1 MKDLEEVLEEY
12 GLEPTDK
19 GPYFIIRCPDC
30 GRKEM
35 FIYKTSKKMVCNRRN
50 KCGAEYTLEQYL
62 RENHSIS
69 VDTIEVKQEKRE
81 DDGEKQVLEL
91 PAGLKFFSGP
101 GKGFAKRRA
110 VEYLYRRK
118 IPRENIKKLGY
129 VYEPGTLYNN
139 TIFFPF
145 WENGKI
151 VYFTTRD
158 YTGSRAFLTEDGER
172 RDIRYIAAKGLNSHD
187 FVYNYDEIKEGGD
200 LFIFEG
206 LMDALSLEHQ
216 VGTATLTSTLGDRQA
231 IKIWDR
237 APGRIILVPDNDK
250 AGRDNLIRN
259 YRKLLFHRPP
269 SLSDSEVLKYDLPN
283 GVKDFNESGLHY
295 IDDKDIKRIKKG
307 VILMTPS
314 Y

>member
-1 MKDLEEVLEEY
+1 VKDLEDLLQDV

-19 GPYFIIRCPDC
+19 GQYFIVRCPDC

-35 FIYKTSKKMVCNRRN
+35 FIYKSSKKMVCNRRN
-50 KCGAEYTLEQYL
+50 KCGAEYTLNEYL
-62 RENHSIS
+62 KENRSLNI
-69 VDTIEVKQEKRE
+69 DNIEVKTSMPDSKEVK
-81 DDGEKQVLEL
+81 LEI
-91 PAGLKFFSGP
+91 PESLKFFTEP
-101 GKGFAKRRA
+101 GKGFAKKRA
-110 VEYLYRRK
+110 LRYLVNRN
-118 IPRENIKKLGY
+118 IPKKNIKKLGY
-129 VYEPGTLYNN
+129 VYEPGNLYNN

-145 WENGKI
+145 WEGTKI

-158 YTGSRAFLTEDGER
+158 FTGSRFIYKEGGER
-172 RDIRYIAAKGLNSHD
+172 EQLRYIAAKGLNSHD
-187 FVYNYDEIKEGGD
+187 FVYNVNEIKEDED
-200 LFIFEG
+200 LFVFEG
-206 LMDALSLEHQ
+206 LMDALSLENQ
-216 VGTATLTSTLGDRQA
+216 VGTATLTSTIGDKQA

-269 SLSDSEVLKYDLPN
+269 SLADVPVMRYSLPE
-283 GVKDFNESGLHY
+283 GFKDFNETEMHS
-295 IDDKDIKRIKKG
+295 IDENDVQSIKKG